1 MFRCFKSGNPEL
13 LGGAITSMSIAGPS
27 AMLRSM
33 HVMAQSGRHE
43 REMCTALPLSPW
55 KVAQCASLNRS
66 PVIGHAG
73 WGIHYVC
80 GLACAQ

>member
-33 HVMAQSGRHE
+33 HVMAQSGSMKGR
-43 REMCTALPLSPW
+43 CVLPCHCPLG
-55 KVAQCASLNRS
+55 KLRS
-66 PVIGHAG
+66 VPP
-73 WGIHYVC
+73 
-80 GLACAQ
+80 